1 MKKYIA
7 TLFLLLFV
15 SGIFAQTQLSDSAKV
30 SILTASP
37 WSGAAYALYGH
48 TAVLV
53 QDDSTGVDAVF
64 NYGFFDLTKPY
75 FMYNFMRGRTD
86 YILGVN
92 TLEQFLAEYKIKGS
106 EVVEQELN
114 LSQSEKQNLW
124 KALYINALPENRGYR
139 YNYFFDNCVTR
150 PRDLTEKYVEGKI
163 QYPADTKKQTFR
175 DLIHE
180 CVSPYPWMKF
190 GIDLVIGGDADKPI
204 GLREKMFL
212 PAYLMHAFE
221 DASVAKPDTI
231 PLPLVKNTNIILNA
245 VKKGNKMGE
254 HGLSSPF
261 IIAFALIVF
270 SILVSFIQMAKLN
283 KTFIPKIYDTVLFCI
298 AGVAGCII
306 FFLMFF
312 SVHPATNPNW
322 NLVWLNPIALIFGI
336 LFWVKSARKGVF
348 VYHFINFAILTLFL
362 LLWWLIPQQFSFA
375 SILFSVSLWIRS
387 GANVFIQ
394 RKRKLRNRHFV
405 SSRYMKAGWGQ

>member
-1 MKKYIA
+1 MKKYIV
-7 TLFLLLFV
+7 TLFSLLFV
-15 SGIFAQTQLSDSAKV
+15 SLLSAQVQLSDSAKV

-64 NYGFFDLTKPY
+64 NYGFFDMSKPY
-75 FMYNFMRGRTD
+75 FMYNFMRGKTD

-92 TLEQFLAEYKIKGS
+92 TLQQFLEEYKKKGS

-124 KALYINALPENRGYR
+124 QALYVNSLPENREYR

-150 PRDLTEKYVEGKI
+150 PRDLTEKYVNGKI

-180 CVSPYPWMKF
+180 CVHPYPWMQF
-190 GIDLVIGGDADKPI
+190 GIDLLIGSDADKPI
-204 GLREKMFL
+204 TLREKMFL

-221 DASVAKPDTI
+221 GASVVRPDTI
-231 PLPLVKNTNIILNA
+231 ALPLVKSSDVILKS
-245 VKKGNKMGE
+245 VNKTDT
-254 HGLSSPF
+254 LSEQAIFSPVL
-261 IIAFALIVF
+261 ISFALLIL
-270 SILVSFIQMAKLN
+270 SLLVSFIQIVKQNYTLIL
-283 KTFIPKIYDTVLFCI
+283 KVYDTALFGV
-298 AGVAGCII
+298 AGVAGFII

-312 SVHPATNPNW
+312 SVHPGTNPNW
-322 NLVWLNPIALIFGI
+322 NFIWLNVFALLFAF
-336 LFWVKSARKGVF
+336 LFWVKSFRNIVYI
-348 VYHFINFAILTLFL
+348 YHFINFAVLTLFL
-362 LLWWLIPQQFSFA
+362 LFWWLIPQQFSLP
-375 SILFSVSLWIRS
+375 SIILSASLWLRS
-387 GANVFIQ
+387 GTHIVVLRN
-394 RKRKLRNRHFV
+394 RKLRNKHIV